1 MSKFRLAGLFL
12 CLFATSGCS
21 EPDPKPD
28 AAIPSSGYKW
38 HPGHYLNAYWGKNI
52 AVQIRQAKSSPAFKG
67 ISVIHGWWELE
78 KDKDQYDFS
87 AIDRELDAVQSAGLQ
102 LIIQVADRSFKD
114 QDCAP
119 AYLRTPAFGEG
130 QSRIHKKCTVL
141 RHNPAVQDRLIAL
154 YRALG
159 QRFDSHPNFEALM
172 LEEDSMEKKG
182 TNMDGYSDRAYIDQ
196 SKRGMNALAQSF
208 PHTVVFKWLNWG
220 PGIPELFAHAL
231 SLGIGVGAPDLD
243 PKMKSWAYPAPWQQ
257 YAHKIPL
264 EMSVQDPRV
273 QKTVLNGSDVR
284 AIFEFG
290 TSDPPSGLALNYMVW
305 DQPEKPGVIS
315 FQKDIKPYIVQR
327 DGFIQRACPTA
338 LASRG
343 GCR

>member
-1 MSKFRLAGLFL
+1 MFKFRIAGLFL
-12 CLFATSGCS
+12 CLFAASGCS
-21 EPDPKPD
+21 EPDTKPD
-28 AAIPSSGYKW
+28 AAIHSPGYKW

-52 AVQIRQAKSSPAFKG
+52 AVQIRQAKSIPAFKG

-87 AIDRELDAVQSAGLQ
+87 AIDRELEAVQSAGLQ
-102 LIIQVADRSFKD
+102 LIIQVADRSFKN

-119 AYLRTPAFGEG
+119 TYLRTPAFDGG
-130 QSRIHKKCTVL
+130 QSRLGAKCTVL
-141 RHNPAVQDRLIAL
+141 RHDPAVQDRLIAL

-159 QRFDSHPNFEALM
+159 QRYDQHPNFEAVM

-182 TNMDGYSDRAYIDQ
+182 SNMDGYSDRAYIDQ
-196 SKRGMNALAQSF
+196 SKRGMSALAQAF

-220 PGIPELFAHAL
+220 PGIPELFAHAC
-231 SLGIGVGAPDLD
+231 SLGIGVGSPDLD
-243 PKMKSWAYPAPWQQ
+243 PRMKTWAYPNPWQQ

-290 TSDPPSGLALNYMVW
+290 TGDPPSGLALNYIVW

-315 FQKDIKPYIVQR
+315 FQNDIKPYIIQR
-327 DGFIQRACPTA
+327 DGFIQRACPA
-338 LASRG
+338 VLAARG